1 MLYLL
6 CKYLGVLFFMA
17 GSYNS
22 KDIVVLEGLDAVR
35 MRPGMYIGTTG
46 VKGLHHLLWEIVDN
60 SIDEVSN
67 GYGNKICVTLH
78 PDGSASVVDN
88 GRGMPV
94 DIHPKL
100 KISGVEVIFTE
111 LHAGGKFESQN
122 YKYSGGLHG
131 VGASVVNAL
140 SEWTEVYVDREG
152 KRYHIRFESKEVN
165 GHIKSGMTVSPLQV
179 VGKSSSTGSL
189 VRFLPD
195 KRVFG
200 NATFDFNTIALRLRE
215 LAFLNKGLEIIL
227 VDERREKPVVKQFK
241 YTGGICDFVS
251 YVNSTKT
258 KLFDKPIYV
267 SGKSERV
274 EVEAAIQYTTDY
286 SDNLLSFVNNIPT
299 TEGGTH
305 ETGFRSALTR
315 VFNDVGRK
323 LNFIKAKDQ
332 NLLGDDYKEGLCA
345 VLSIKMRNVQFEGQT
360 KAKLGNPEIKSEVE
374 NIIVEDLTRILS
386 KNDAKKTLE
395 AIIKKAQGAAKTREA
410 TKRAKEL
417 SRQRNSAENT
427 NMLGKLTPCTSKNP
441 ELTELFIVEGDSAG
455 GTAKLGRDRY
465 FQSILP
471 LRGKPLNVEKK
482 RLDQIL
488 QNEEIKSIIGSL
500 GTGIA
505 DSFDIENLKYNK
517 VIILADADQDGE
529 HIKSIL
535 LTFFFRYMK
544 ELITEGHVY
553 VGMPPLFKMQKKDE
567 IHYAYTDADYAEK
580 QKKFGSGFAIQRYKG
595 LGEMSAEQLWE
606 TTMNPKTR
614 FLVKVTIEDAV
625 EADKMVTTLMG
636 DNIEARKEY
645 IQENAN
651 FNREDKYAKLV
662 GDKK

>member
-1 MLYLL
+1 
-6 CKYLGVLFFMA
+6 MA
-17 GSYNS
+17 GKSNYNS

-46 VKGLHHLLWEIVDN
+46 IKGLHHLLWEIVDN
-60 SIDEVSN
+60 SIDEIAN

-78 PDGSASVVDN
+78 ADGSASCIDN

-100 KISGVEVIFTE
+100 KVSGVQVIFTE

-122 YKYSGGLHG
+122 YQYSGGLHG
-131 VGASVVNAL
+131 VGASVTNAL
-140 SEWTEVYVDREG
+140 SEWCEVYVDRDG
-152 KRYHIRFESKEVN
+152 KRYHIRFESPEVK
-165 GHIKSGMTVSPLQV
+165 GHIKSGVPVTPLQV
-179 VGKSSSTGSL
+179 VGESKSTGSL
-189 VRFLPD
+189 VRFMPD

-200 NATFDFNTIALRLRE
+200 DASFDFNTIALRLRE
-215 LAFLNKGLEIIL
+215 LAFLNKGIEIIL
-227 VDERREKPVVKQFK
+227 VDERKKGEKPVVKAFR
-241 YTGGICDFVS
+241 YNGGVSDFVS

-258 KLFDKPIYV
+258 KLFETPIYIK
-267 SGKSERV
+267 GKGEHC
-274 EVEAAIQYTTDY
+274 ELEAAIQYTSDY
-286 SDNLLSFVNNIPT
+286 SDTMLSFVNNIPT
-299 TEGGTH
+299 SEGGTH
-305 ETGFRSALTR
+305 ETGFRSGLTR
-315 VFNDVGRK
+315 VLNDIGRK
-323 LNFIKAKDQ
+323 LNFIKEKDD
-332 NLLGDDYKEGLCA
+332 NLLGDDFREGLTA

-360 KAKLGNPEIKSEVE
+360 KTKLGNPEIRPEVE
-374 NIIVEDLTRILS
+374 SIVIDELTKALT
-386 KNDAKKTLE
+386 KNDAKKTVD

-410 TKRAKEL
+410 TKKAKEL
-417 SRQRNSAENT
+417 SRAKNSAENT
-427 NMLGKLTPCTSKNP
+427 NMLGKLAACTSKKP
-441 ELTELFIVEGDSAG
+441 ELNELFIVEGDSAG
-455 GTAKLGRDRY
+455 GTAKQGRDRY

-482 RLDQIL
+482 RIDQIL
-488 QNEEIKSIIGSL
+488 QNEEIRSIIGSL

-505 DSFDIENLKYNK
+505 ENFDIDNLKYHK

-544 ELITEGHVY
+544 ELVTSGHVY
-553 VGMPPLFKMQKKDE
+553 VGMPPLFKMEKKGE
-567 IHYAYTDADYAEK
+567 VHYAYTDADYLEK
-580 QKKFGSGFAIQRYKG
+580 QKKFGSGFQIQRYKG

-614 FLVKVTIEDAV
+614 FLVKVTIEDAA
-625 EADKMVTTLMG
+625 EADRMVSTLMG

-645 IQENAN
+645 IQENAD

-662 GDKK
+662 EKGSKK

>member
-1 MLYLL
+1 
-6 CKYLGVLFFMA
+6 MA
-17 GSYNS
+17 KSYNA

-60 SIDEVSN
+60 SIDELSN

-78 PDGSASVVDN
+78 ADGSASCVDN

-100 KISGVEVIFTE
+100 KISGVQVIFTE
-111 LHAGGKFESQN
+111 LHAGGKFESEN

-131 VGASVVNAL
+131 VGASVANAL
-140 SEWTEVYVDREG
+140 SEWLEVYVDRDG
-152 KRYHIRFESKEVN
+152 KRYHIRFESKEVK
-165 GHIKSGMTVSPLQV
+165 GQIKSGMPVTSLEV

-215 LAFLNKGLEIIL
+215 LAFLNKGIEILL
-227 VDERREKPVVKQFK
+227 VDERQIKPVVKQFK
-241 YTGGICDFVS
+241 YNGGICDFVN

-258 KLFDKPIYV
+258 KLYEKPLYLA
-267 SGKSERV
+267 GKTDIV
-274 EVEAAIQYTTDY
+274 ELELSIQHTTEY
-286 SDNLLSFVNNIPT
+286 SDNVLSFVNNIPT

-305 ETGFRSALTR
+305 ETGLRTALTK
-315 VFNDVGRK
+315 VFNEMGRK
-323 LNFIKAKDQ
+323 LNFIKQKDD

-360 KAKLGNPEIKSEVE
+360 KTKLGNPEIKQEVE
-374 NIIVEDLTRILS
+374 NIVSAELIKLLS
-386 KNDAKKTLE
+386 KNDAKKVLE
-395 AIIKKAQGAAKTREA
+395 TIIKKAQGAAKTREA
-410 TKRAKEL
+410 TKKAKEL
-417 SRQRNSAENT
+417 SRQQSKAENT
-427 NMLGKLTPCTSKNP
+427 NMLGKLVPCTSKKV
-441 ELTELFIVEGDSAG
+441 ELNELFIVEGDSAG
-455 GTAKLGRDRY
+455 GTAVSGRDRY

-488 QNEEIKSIIGSL
+488 QNEEIRSIISAL
-500 GTGIA
+500 GTSIA
-505 DSFDIENLKYNK
+505 DSFDISSLKYHK

-544 ELITEGHVY
+544 ELITEGHVF
-553 VGMPPLFKMQKKDE
+553 VGMPPLFKMQKKNE
-567 IHYAYTDADYAEK
+567 VHYAYTDADYQEK
-580 QKKFGSGFAIQRYKG
+580 QKRFGAGFTIQRYKG
-595 LGEMSAEQLWE
+595 LGEMSADELRE

-614 FLVKVTIEDAV
+614 FLVKVSIQDAV
-625 EADKMVTTLMG
+625 EADRMVTTLMG
-636 DNIEARKEY
+636 DNIEARKAY
-645 IQENAN
+645 IQTNAN
-651 FNREDKYAKLV
+651 FNRKDKYANIV

>member
-1 MLYLL
+1 
-6 CKYLGVLFFMA
+6 MA
-17 GSYNS
+17 NNYNA

-60 SIDEVSN
+60 SIDEIAN
-67 GYGNKICVTLH
+67 GHGNKICVTLH
-78 PDGSASVVDN
+78 SDGSASCIDN

-94 DIHPKL
+94 DLHPKL
-100 KISGVEVIFTE
+100 KIPGVQLIFTE
-111 LHAGGKFESQN
+111 LHAGGKFESEN

-131 VGASVVNAL
+131 VGASVANAL
-140 SEWTEVYVDREG
+140 SEWLEVYVDRDG
-152 KRYHIRFESKEVN
+152 KRYHIRFESKLV
-165 GHIKSGMTVSPLQV
+165 GKQIKSGVPVTKLEV
-179 VGKSSSTGSL
+179 VGTSKGTGSL

-215 LAFLNKGLEIIL
+215 LAFLNRGVEIIL
-227 VDERREKPVVKQFK
+227 VDERAQKPIVRQFK
-241 YTGGICDFVS
+241 YNGGIVDFVN

-258 KLFDKPIYV
+258 VLYDKPLYIA
-267 SGKSERV
+267 GKTNLVELEASIQHTTEYSEN
-274 EVEAAIQYTTDY
+274 I
-286 SDNLLSFVNNIPT
+286 LSFVNNIPT

-305 ETGFRSALTR
+305 ETGLRSALTR
-315 VFNDVGRK
+315 VFNEVGRR
-323 LNFIKAKDQ
+323 LNLIKAKDD
-332 NLLGDDYKEGLCA
+332 NLLGDDYREGLCV

-360 KAKLGNPEIKSEVE
+360 KTKLGNPEIKAEVE
-374 NIIVEDLTRILS
+374 GIVVNELTKAFA
-386 KNDAKKTLE
+386 KNDAKKVIE
-395 AIIKKAQGAAKTREA
+395 QIIKKAQGAAKTREA
-410 TKRAKEL
+410 TKKAKEL
-417 SRQRNSAENT
+417 SRQQNKAENT
-427 NMLGKLTPCTSKNP
+427 SMLGKLAHCTSKKP
-441 ELTELFIVEGDSAG
+441 ELNELFIVEGDSAG
-455 GTAKLGRDRY
+455 GTAKQGRDRY

-471 LRGKPLNVEKK
+471 LKGKPLNVEKK

-488 QNEEIKSIIGSL
+488 QNEEIKSIIGAL
-500 GTGIA
+500 GTGIGEN
-505 DSFDIENLKYNK
+505 FDIKNLKYYK

-535 LTFFFRYMK
+535 LTFFFRYMR

-553 VGMPPLFKMQKKDE
+553 IGMPPLFKMEKKNE
-567 IHYAYTDADYAEK
+567 IHYAYTDSDYAEK
-580 QKKFGSGFAIQRYKG
+580 QKKFGSGFVIQRYKG

-625 EADKMVTTLMG
+625 EADRMVTTLMG
-636 DNIEARKEY
+636 DNIEARKQY
-645 IQENAN
+645 IQANAN
-651 FNREDKYAKLV
+651 FNREDKYAKVV

>member
-1 MLYLL
+1 
-6 CKYLGVLFFMA
+6 MA
-17 GSYNS
+17 SNYNA

-60 SIDEVSN
+60 SIDEIAN

-78 PDGSASVVDN
+78 SDGSASCIDN

-94 DIHPKL
+94 DLHPKL
-100 KISGVEVIFTE
+100 KIPGVQLIFTE

-131 VGASVVNAL
+131 VGASVANAL
-140 SEWTEVYVDREG
+140 SEWLEVYVDREG
-152 KRYHIRFESKEVN
+152 KRYHMRFESKVVN
-165 GHIKSGMTVSPLQV
+165 KSIKSGVPVTKLEV
-179 VGKSSSTGSL
+179 VGASKSTGSL

-215 LAFLNKGLEIIL
+215 LAFLNKGIEILL
-227 VDERREKPVVKQFK
+227 VDERAQKPIVRQFK
-241 YTGGICDFVS
+241 YSGGVVDFVS

-258 KLFDKPIYV
+258 VLYDKPVYV
-267 SGKSERV
+267 AGKSDIV
-274 EVEAAIQYTTDY
+274 EVEVAIQHTTDY
-286 SDNLLSFVNNIPT
+286 SENVLSFVNNIPT

-305 ETGFRSALTR
+305 ETGLRSALTR

-323 LNFIKAKDQ
+323 LNFIKAKDD
-332 NLLGDDYKEGLCA
+332 NLLGDDYREGLCA

-360 KAKLGNPEIKSEVE
+360 KTKLGNPEIKAEVE
-374 NIIVEDLTRILS
+374 SIVVNELTKVLA
-386 KNDAKKTLE
+386 KNDAKKTVE
-395 AIIKKAQGAAKTREA
+395 QIIKKAQGAAKTREA
-410 TKRAKEL
+410 TKKAKEL
-417 SRQRNSAENT
+417 SRQQNKAENT
-427 NMLGKLTPCTSKNP
+427 NMLGKLAHCTSKKP
-441 ELTELFIVEGDSAG
+441 ELNELFIVEGDSAG
-455 GTAKLGRDRY
+455 GTAKQGRDRY

-488 QNEEIKSIIGSL
+488 QNEEIRTIIGAL
-500 GTGIA
+500 GTGIGEN
-505 DSFDIENLKYNK
+505 FDIKSLKYHK

-553 VGMPPLFKMQKKDE
+553 VGMPPLFKMEKKNE

-580 QKKFGSGFAIQRYKG
+580 QKKFGSGFSIQRYKG
-595 LGEMSAEQLWE
+595 LGEMDKDQLWE

-614 FLVKVTIEDAV
+614 FLIKVTIEDAV
-625 EADKMVTTLMG
+625 EADRMVTTLMG
-636 DNIEARKEY
+636 DNVEARKQY
-645 IQENAN
+645 IQTNAN
-651 FNREDKYAKLV
+651 FNREDKYAKVV

>member
-1 MLYLL
+1 
-6 CKYLGVLFFMA
+6 
-17 GSYNS
+17 
-22 KDIVVLEGLDAVR
+22 
-35 MRPGMYIGTTG
+35 RPGMYIGTTG
-46 VKGLHHLLWEIVDN
+46 IKGLHHLLWEIVDN
-60 SIDEVSN
+60 SIDELSN
-67 GYGNKICVTLH
+67 GFGNKICVTLH
-78 PDGSASVVDN
+78 TDGSASCIDN

-100 KISGVEVIFTE
+100 KKSGVEVIFTE

-131 VGASVVNAL
+131 VGASVTNAL
-140 SEWTEVYVDREG
+140 SEWCEVYVDREG
-152 KRYHIRFESKEVN
+152 KRYHIRFESKEVK
-165 GHIKSGMTVSPLQV
+165 GQIKSGMAVTGLEV
-179 VGKSSSTGSL
+179 VGKSTSTGSL

-215 LAFLNKGLEIIL
+215 LAFLNKGMEILL
-227 VDERREKPVVKQFK
+227 VDERSVKPVVKQFK
-241 YTGGICDFVS
+241 YNGGIADFVS
-251 YVNSTKT
+251 YINSTKT
-258 KLFDKPIYV
+258 KLYEKPIYL
-267 SGKSERV
+267 SGKSDKV
-274 EVEAAIQYTTDY
+274 EVEASIQHTSEY
-286 SDNLLSFVNNIPT
+286 SDNVLSFVNNIPT

-315 VFNDVGRK
+315 VFNELGRK
-323 LNFIKAKDQ
+323 LNFIKQKDD
-332 NLLGDDYKEGLCA
+332 NLLGDDYREGLCA
-345 VLSIKMRNVQFEGQT
+345 VLSIKMRNVQFEVQKKT
-360 KAKLGNPEIKSEVE
+360 KLGYPEIKGEVE
-374 NIIVEDLTRILS
+374 TIILNELTKFLS

-410 TKRAKEL
+410 TKKAKEL
-417 SRQRNSAENT
+417 SRQKNSAENT
-427 NMLGKLTPCTSKNP
+427 NMLGKLAHCTSKKP
-441 ELTELFIVEGDSAG
+441 ELNELFIVEGDSAG
-455 GTAKLGRDRY
+455 GTAKQGRDRY

-488 QNEEIKSIIGSL
+488 QNEEIRSIIGSL

-505 DSFDIENLKYNK
+505 DNFDIESLKYHK

-544 ELITEGHVY
+544 DLITQGHIY
-553 VGMPPLFKMQKKDE
+553 VGMPPLFKMEKKGE
-567 IHYAYTDADYAEK
+567 IHYAYTDADYMEK
-580 QKKFGSGFAIQRYKG
+580 QKRFGSGFSIQRYKG

-614 FLVKVTIEDAV
+614 FLVKVTIEDAA
-625 EADKMVTTLMG
+625 EADKMVSTLMG
-636 DNIEARKEY
+636 DNVDARKDY
-645 IQENAN
+645 IQQNAN
-651 FNREDKYAKLV
+651 FNREDKYENVFDNNNK
-662 GDKK
+662 

>member
-1 MLYLL
+1 MS
-6 CKYLGVLFFMA
+6 K
-17 GSYNS
+17 SYNA

-46 VKGLHHLLWEIVDN
+46 IKGLHHLLWEIVDN
-60 SIDEVSN
+60 SIDEIAN

-78 PDGSASVVDN
+78 ADGSASCVDN

-94 DIHPKL
+94 DLHPKL
-100 KISGVEVIFTE
+100 KIPGVQLIFTE
-111 LHAGGKFESQN
+111 LHAGGKFESDN

-131 VGASVVNAL
+131 VGASVANAL
-140 SEWTEVYVDREG
+140 SEWLEVYVDRDG
-152 KRYHIRFESKEVN
+152 KRYHIRFESKEVD
-165 GHIKSGMTVSPLQV
+165 GHIKSGMPVTKLDV
-179 VGKSSSTGSL
+179 VGTSKSTGSL

-200 NATFDFNTIALRLRE
+200 SATFDFNTIALRLRE
-215 LAFLNKGLEIIL
+215 LAFLNKGVEILL
-227 VDERREKPVVKQFK
+227 VDERAQKPVVRQFK
-241 YTGGICDFVS
+241 YNGGIVDFVS

-258 KLFDKPIYV
+258 VLYDKPVYIA
-267 SGKSERV
+267 GKSDIV
-274 EVEAAIQYTTDY
+274 EVEVSMQHTTEY
-286 SDNLLSFVNNIPT
+286 SDTVLSFVNNIPT

-305 ETGFRSALTR
+305 ETGLRSALTR
-315 VFNDVGRK
+315 VFNDVGRR
-323 LNFIKAKDQ
+323 LNFIKPKDE
-332 NLLGDDYKEGLCA
+332 NLLGDDYREGLCA
-345 VLSIKMRNVQFEGQT
+345 ILSIKMRNVQFEGQT
-360 KAKLGNPEIKSEVE
+360 KTKLGNPEIKQEVE
-374 NIIVEDLTRILS
+374 SIVVNELTKALS
-386 KNDAKKTLE
+386 KNDAKKVVE
-395 AIIKKAQGAAKTREA
+395 QIIKKAQGAAKTREA
-410 TKRAKEL
+410 TKKAKEL
-417 SRQRNSAENT
+417 SRQQNKAENT
-427 NMLGKLTPCTSKNP
+427 NMLGKLAHCTSKKP
-441 ELTELFIVEGDSAG
+441 ELNELFIVEGDSAG
-455 GTAKLGRDRY
+455 GTAKQGRDRY

-500 GTGIA
+500 GTGIGA
-505 DSFDIENLKYNK
+505 NFDIKNLKYYK

-535 LTFFFRYMK
+535 LTFFFRYMR

-553 VGMPPLFKMQKKDE
+553 VGMPPLFKMEKKNE

-580 QKKFGSGFAIQRYKG
+580 QKKFGSGFSIQRYKG

-614 FLVKVTIEDAV
+614 FLVKVTIDDAV
-625 EADKMVTTLMG
+625 EADRMVTTLMG
-636 DNIEARKEY
+636 DNIDARKEY
-645 IQENAN
+645 IQANAN
-651 FNREDKYAKLV
+651 FNREDKYAKMV